1 MLFGPLIHPPL
12 VAALARAG
20 HGSTIHIA
28 DGNYPVA
35 TGARQDAE
43 RIYLNL
49 APGLLTVT
57 QVLERV
63 VAAVPVEAAAV
74 MTPDDGDVPK
84 SHAEIRELLPTG
96 TRWRAVGR
104 FGFYESCREPDLAV
118 VVATGDQRLYANVLL
133 TVGVVAP

>member
-1 MLFGPLIHPPL
+1 MLYGPLTHPPL
-12 VAALARAG
+12 IAALARAG
-20 HGSTIHIA
+20 HGSTVLIA

-35 TGARQDAE
+35 TGAREDAE
-43 RIYLNL
+43 RVYLNL
-49 APGLLTVT
+49 APGLLSVT

-63 VAAVPVEAAAV
+63 VAAVPVEAATV
-74 MTPDDGDVPK
+74 MAPDGGAAPEA
-84 SHAEIRELLPTG
+84 HAAIRALLPGG

-133 TVGVVAP
+133 TVGVIAP